1 MTMMMLT
8 GIMLAAFWFNV
19 KDDAVTSTFV
29 KVTNH
34 SNNHAAIIKETNL
47 EKTSEAAATASI
59 TDTQPLQP

>member
-8 GIMLAAFWFNV
+8 GIMLAVFWFNV

-34 SNNHAAIIKETNL
+34 SNNHSAITKETNL
-47 EKTSEAAATASI
+47 EEKTSEAAATTNI
-59 TDTQPLQP
+59 TDIQP